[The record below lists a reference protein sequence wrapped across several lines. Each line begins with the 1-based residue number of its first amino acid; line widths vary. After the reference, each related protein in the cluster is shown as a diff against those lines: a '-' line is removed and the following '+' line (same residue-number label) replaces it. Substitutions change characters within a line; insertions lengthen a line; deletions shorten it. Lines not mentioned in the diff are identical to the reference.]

1 LFKYLSFFG
10 LLIAAV
16 VAFGVFEHDIPAES
30 VDARYAS
37 AASRYLTLE
46 TGARIHYRD
55 EGKPDGLPLVLIHGS
70 NASLHT
76 WEPWVAT
83 LGDEYR
89 IVSLDLPGHGLTGQT
104 PEDDYTSEAYMDVV
118 QALTRHLALPAFA
131 LGGNSMGGGVAWR
144 YTLRHPREVVALILV
159 DASGPADW
167 REVVGPAE
175 ASTSAENGGAEAD
188 TPGESPLAF
197 RLLRQS
203 WFQSV
208 ARYVDPAYLVS
219 QGLKSSYANPAL
231 VSDALIERYYTL
243 NMRAGTRA
251 ATLKRFSQSRGN
263 SPAETSLN
271 KIRVPTL
278 ILWGDTDTLI
288 PVVVGERFA
297 ATIPDSTLVVY
308 EHVGH
313 LPMEEV
319 PKRSAADVRI
329 FLRSLRSE
337 EGGSFLP
344 GVEAASPNETSDNSG
359 E

>member
-1 LFKYLSFFG
+1 MFKYLSFFG
-10 LLIAAV
+10 LLIAV
-16 VAFGVFEHDIPAES
+16 IVAFGVFEHDIPAET
-30 VDARYAS
+30 VDARYTS
-37 AASRYLTLE
+37 AASRFLTLE
-46 TGARIHYRD
+46 SGARIHYRD
-55 EGKPDGLPLVLIHGS
+55 EGRPDGLPLVLIHGS

-83 LGDEYR
+83 LGSEYR
-89 IVSLDLPGHGLTGQT
+89 IVSLDLPGHGLTGRT
-104 PEDDYTSEAYMDVV
+104 PEDDYSAEAYMDVV
-118 QALTRHLALPAFA
+118 QALTRHLALPAFV

-167 REVVGPAE
+167 RAVAE
-175 ASTSAENGGAEAD
+175 GD

-197 RLLRQS
+197 RLLRLS
-203 WFQSV
+203 WFQSI
-208 ARYVDPAYLVS
+208 ARYLDPAYLVS

-243 NMRAGTRA
+243 NMRSGTRA
-251 ATLKRFSQSRGN
+251 ATLKRFSQNRDS
-263 SPAETSLN
+263 SATQTPLN
-271 KIRVPTL
+271 RIRVPTL

-288 PVVVGERFA
+288 PVAVGERFA

-329 FLRSLRSE
+329 FLRGLQSDQ
-337 EGGSFLP
+337 GGSFLP
-344 GVEAASPNETSDNSG
+344 GVEATFPNKSRNDGG